1 MTITPTAPNL
11 PPVIATGTPIAQGNS
26 AAEESP
32 RIAAPVA
39 ASQEA
44 PPVREV
50 NRAEVEAAV
59 EQIRNFVRTAAS
71 TLNFAI
77 DNDTGITVITVSDSS
92 TKEIIRQIPSEE
104 VVAIAKAL
112 DRFQGLLVRQEA

>member
-1 MTITPTAPNL
+1 MTIAPTPSSL
-11 PPVIATGTPIAQGNS
+11 PPVVTTGTPIAQGNAT
-26 AAEESP
+26 AAEAP
-32 RIAAPVA
+32 RVAVPVA
-39 ASQEA
+39 SSQEA
-44 PPVREV
+44 PKAREAS
-50 NRAEVEAAV
+50 RAEVEAAV

-92 TKEIIRQIPSEE
+92 TKEVIRQIPSEE